1 MGAGLTREERKRLK
15 ELQSLKA
22 QQKKKKKVD
31 TAQDTIPY
39 KEMYRD
45 GICRMED
52 NHYSKTI
59 QFYDINY
66 QLAQNEDKTAI
77 FENYCEFLNYFDSS
91 VQFQISFLNQ
101 QVNFEEYA
109 KTIDIPPQ
117 NDSFDDIRKEYGDM
131 LKMQLAKGNNLS
143 LIHI

>member
-1 MGAGLTREERKRLK
+1 VGAGLTREERKRLK

-52 NHYSKTI
+52 N
-59 QFYDINY
+59 
-66 QLAQNEDKTAI
+66 
-77 FENYCEFLNYFDSS
+77 
-91 VQFQISFLNQ
+91 QIGRAH
-101 QVNFEEYA
+101 V
-109 KTIDIPPQ
+109 
-117 NDSFDDIRKEYGDM
+117 
-131 LKMQLAKGNNLS
+131 
-143 LIHI
+143 

>member
-91 VQFQISFLNQ
+91 VQFQISFLNHKVIAWIIALSTCAQ
-101 QVNFEEYA
+101 PIGQVLYGFTFE
-109 KTIDIPPQ
+109 K
-117 NDSFDDIRKEYGDM
+117 
-131 LKMQLAKGNNLS
+131 LAGHLLS